1 MRISENKLR
10 RLIRSVLSEVM
21 SRSGTSVY
29 DFLKTEGVPD
39 ISPKYIK
46 KFSAI
51 LRKYS
56 SCIPQSKVK
65 LAYEA
70 FQQGDRR
77 SVESALSPYIDKCVR
92 KEFDAA
98 EEGMAKA
105 FGNRPDDNHNIIFPD
120 DGIER
125 KQKQKPSPGIF
136 SLDKL

>member
-29 DFLKTEGVPD
+29 DFLKTEDVPD
-39 ISPKYIK
+39 ISPKHIK

-51 LRKYS
+51 LRKYK
-56 SCIPQSKVK
+56 SCIPPAEIK

-105 FGNRPDDNHNIIFPD
+105 FGNRPDDHNIIFPD

-125 KQKQKPSPGIF
+125 KQKQKTSPDIF